1 MLDNQK
7 EAIQKLIAG
16 ALAKL
21 GAEDAPVTL
30 ERPKDPTHGDIACT
44 CALQL
49 ARRLKKNPVQSP
61 RSLSPP

>member
-21 GAEDAPVTL
+21 GAEDAPATL
-30 ERPKDPTHGDIACT
+30 ERPKDPTISPAPAPCSW
-44 CALQL
+44 
-49 ARRLKKNPVQSP
+49 PVA
-61 RSLSPP
+61 